1 MGKIS
6 DAFERHKKEKS
17 VKIEDTIGKKPER
30 LVFNDSEEAYAS
42 DLFISQKYSDKLI
55 VLSAPHSVDAEN
67 FKTLRARILFAGNNK
82 SPRTIMVASAIPGEG
97 KTFVSANLAVSIAL
111 GIDEYVLLV
120 DCDLRR
126 SDLHEMLG
134 YTNPEG
140 LNEYLTGEKE
150 LSDLIIR
157 TQIGK
162 LSLLP
167 GGNAPPNPS
176 ELLASARMEAFLEE
190 VKGRYEDRFIVIDSP
205 PSQITSEANVL
216 ARHVDGVILVVMAHR
231 SPRAVVSKTIDNLGR
246 EKILGVVFN
255 GYSQGINGYYKYYKK
270 YYKQK

>member
-1 MGKIS
+1 
-6 DAFERHKKEKS
+6 
-17 VKIEDTIGKKPER
+17 
-30 LVFNDSEEAYAS
+30 
-42 DLFISQKYSDKLI
+42 
-55 VLSAPHSVDAEN
+55 
-67 FKTLRARILFAGNNK
+67 
-82 SPRTIMVASAIPGEG
+82 MVASAVPGEG

-126 SDLHEMLG
+126 PNLHEMLG

-140 LNEYLTGEKE
+140 LHEYLIGKKE
-150 LSDLIIR
+150 LPDLIIR

-167 GGNAPPNPS
+167 GGNSPPNPS
-176 ELLASARMEAFLEE
+176 ELLASTRMEAFLEE

-216 ARHVDGVILVVMAHR
+216 ARHVDGVILVVMAQR

-255 GYSQGINGYYKYYKK
+255 GYSQDIKGYYKYYKK